1 MKWQIIDSG
10 TQSAQEIMDFD
21 GDLLKQISNQSS
33 PILHLYEWEKPSLTY
48 GYFIN
53 PEQFLNLKALER
65 NNIQTARRPTG
76 GGVIFHLTDF
86 AFSII
91 IPAFHSQ
98 FSENTLENYR
108 FVNKQVAN
116 SLSSLLIDRSIHFYS
131 DCNSNQKK
139 IPFCMAKPTQY
150 DLIINEKKM
159 GGAAQRKTKLGLLH
173 QGSISLSIPS
183 NDLLNEVLIDNK
195 IIESM
200 HQFTYLML
208 PQYSALEDI
217 KNLKNKIK
225 NLFIEYFSKTL

>member
-1 MKWQIIDSG
+1 
-10 TQSAQEIMDFD
+10 
-21 GDLLKQISNQSS
+21 
-33 PILHLYEWEKPSLTY
+33 
-48 GYFIN
+48 
-53 PEQFLNLKALER
+53 
-65 NNIQTARRPTG
+65 
-76 GGVIFHLTDF
+76 
-86 AFSII
+86 
-91 IPAFHSQ
+91 
-98 FSENTLENYR
+98 
-108 FVNKQVAN
+108 
-116 SLSSLLIDRSIHFYS
+116 
-131 DCNSNQKK
+131 
-139 IPFCMAKPTQY
+139 MAKPTQY